1 MSYFTEKKSYLD
13 MSHFLNCLTLESSCQ
28 LVCKHCRQ
36 LHCIGRRLRSNTET
50 VKEFFVVRNHRI
62 NPLVQK
68 VLFLTLRCHL
78 NPSYSFTCTFLSSIS
93 ILSKYLLENR
103 FSIQICRRKFR
114 LKGLISAYSCSF
126 KIGIT
131 YAL

>member
-1 MSYFTEKKSYLD
+1 MSYFREKKLFRYAS
-13 MSHFLNCLTLESSCQ
+13 FLNCLTPESSCQ
-28 LVCKHCRQ
+28 LVYKHCRQ
-36 LHCIGRRLRSNTET
+36 LHCIGRRLRSSTET

-68 VLFLTLRCHL
+68 VLLLTIRCHL
-78 NPSYSFTCTFLSSIS
+78 NPSYTFTCTFLSSIS

-114 LKGLISAYSCSF
+114 LKGLPQRIPVVL
-126 KIGIT
+126 K
-131 YAL
+131 